1 MKVLNDMAKN
11 NPENVEAILLTRNRL
26 ISKMTAHVSNPKYDA
41 DAVVEDAD
49 GKKIE
54 LRDPMTDAKNPYNNV
69 GKVADTKYQVEG
81 GNNYNKILSFEK
93 MRKQASMKS
102 SSTQPSILQWR
113 T

>member
-1 MKVLNDMAKN
+1 M
-11 NPENVEAILLTRNRL
+11 LTRNRL